1 MRPVKLTLSAFG
13 PYAGRMELELDKL
26 GESGLYLITGDT
38 GAGKTTIFDA
48 ITFALY
54 GEASGAARSPGMFRS
69 KYAASDTPTF
79 VELIFRY
86 AGQEYTVRR
95 VPEYERPAKRGSGMV
110 RQQQEAELYCPG
122 GRIVTRARDVTAEI
136 EKIMGIDRNQFTQ
149 VAMIAQGDFLK
160 LLLASTEERIRIFR
174 RLFRTERYS
183 TLQEQLKVRA
193 NELARTYERERA
205 GMMQA
210 AGLLSGT
217 EEDRERLSQADVLT
231 PEELDDL
238 ANEMIERDNSLGE
251 TFQQQIK
258 ESDAALA
265 QIQQLLGKAEEI
277 ERSQKR
283 LEQAKGQ
290 LKLAEKDVDEKK
302 ACLEQ
307 ERSRIPQAE
316 QALSRIAL
324 IESQMEQYKELDRER
339 EKYDRL
345 LEEQRGSHA
354 HLLRCTQALD
364 KLKKQREDSQRERES
379 LGNPA
384 AEKERL
390 TAAKSEQGQRITQL
404 RALDEEGKT
413 LVQLRASLEQAQE
426 AYRSATSR
434 AQASSRE
441 YTRLNRLFLDAQ
453 AGLLASTLGEG
464 TPCPVCGSCDHPS
477 LAPLAQ
483 DAPGEGD
490 VNRAREEMER
500 DAAVQAGQSRRAG
513 QFAGQ
518 FKSAHDRF
526 LNHLEQLIPGAGETE
541 WQQRIAD
548 AITCTQAEIDRLKED
563 LTGQEKNLLRL
574 EEIQKI
580 LDRADRKIP
589 DGEQMVQQYQTKC
602 TQLESDLAHAQAL
615 MDKIRSQLPYSSSAE
630 AGREIQ
636 SLKEFRQ
643 LVGDAVDRAEKA
655 YQEALSAADGLRG
668 TVREL
673 SDSLRDSER
682 FDIVKIR
689 ASLDEETQYRKL
701 LSDQMMAVH
710 TRMEKNRSARERIR
724 QYGAE
729 LPAVEENLRWL
740 RALSDTANGT
750 LAGQEKVMLETYVQM
765 AYFDR
770 ILIRAN
776 TRLMV
781 MTGGQYELERR
792 RGAANNRSQS
802 GLELE
807 VLDHYN
813 GSRRSVRTL
822 SGGESF
828 LASLALAL
836 GLSDEIQSAA
846 GGVQLDAMFIDEGF
860 GSLDEE
866 ALRQAVRVL
875 NGLAESRRLVGIISH
890 VAELKDQIDRQIVV
904 TKERSG
910 GSCAKL
916 IV

>member
-86 AGQEYTVRR
+86 AGQKYTVRR

-110 RQQQEAELYCPG
+110 RQQQEAELCCPG

-183 TLQEQLKVRA
+183 TLQEQLKVQA

-217 EEDRERLSQADVLT
+217 EEESERLSQADVLT

-238 ANEMIERDNSLGE
+238 ANEMIERDNALWE
-251 TFQQQIK
+251 AFQRQIK
-258 ESDAALA
+258 ESDDALA

-302 ACLEQ
+302 ACLER
-307 ERSRIPQAE
+307 ERSRTSQAE

-339 EKYDRL
+339 EEYDRL
-345 LEEQRGSHA
+345 LEEQRESHA

-390 TAAKSEQGQRITQL
+390 TAAKSEQGQRLAQL
-404 RALDEEGKT
+404 CALDEEGKA
-413 LVQLRASLEQAQE
+413 LVQLRASWEQAQE
-426 AYRSATSR
+426 AYRSATSC

-464 TPCPVCGSCDHPS
+464 APCPVCGSRDHPS

-483 DAPGEGD
+483 DAPGEED

-500 DAAVQAGQSRRAG
+500 DAAVQADQSRQAG

-526 LNHLEQLIPGAGETE
+526 LNNLEQLIPGAGETE
-541 WQQRIAD
+541 WQQQIAD
-548 AITCTQAEIDRLKED
+548 AITCTQAEIDRLESD

-580 LDRADRKIP
+580 LDRAERKIP

-602 TQLESDLAHAQAL
+602 TQLESDLAHAQAR
-615 MDKIRSQLPYSSSAE
+615 MDKIRSQLHYSSSAE
-630 AGREIQ
+630 AGREIR
-636 SLKEFRQ
+636 SLKEFRH
-643 LVGDAVDRAEKA
+643 LVIDAVDQAEKA
-655 YQEALSAADGLRG
+655 YQEVLSTAGGLRG

-673 SDSLRDSER
+673 SDRIRDSER

-689 ASLDEETQYRKL
+689 ASLEGETQHRKL

-729 LPAVEENLRWL
+729 LPAVEEKLRWL

-750 LAGQEKVMLETYVQM
+750 LTGQEKVMLETYVQM

-792 RGAANNRSQS
+792 RCAANNRSQS